1 MAFSAAEEPIL
12 MRERRM
18 VMTRETKRAL
28 SGSWCGRMAGAS
40 MDENG
45 RPLLRANAQSWR
57 DAVASTAIELAVRLM
72 MMIAAIM
79 FVPVRL
85 FVVL

>member
-1 MAFSAAEEPIL
+1 MTFGAAEEPIL
-12 MRERRM
+12 MRDRRI

-45 RPLLRANAQSWR
+45 KPLLRANAQSWQ
-57 DAVASTAIELAVRLM
+57 DAVTSTAIELAIRLM
-72 MMIAAIM
+72 MMTAAIM
-79 FVPVRL
+79 FVLVRL

>member
-1 MAFSAAEEPIL
+1 
-12 MRERRM
+12 M
-18 VMTRETKRAL
+18 VITRETKRAL
-28 SGSWCGRMAGAS
+28 SGSWCERMAGAS

-45 RPLLRANAQSWR
+45 KPLLRANAQSWR

-72 MMIAAIM
+72 MMTAAIM

>member
-28 SGSWCGRMAGAS
+28 SGSWCGRIAGAS

-45 RPLLRANAQSWR
+45 KPLLRANAQSWR
-57 DAVASTAIELAVRLM
+57 DAVASTAIELAVRLIM
-72 MMIAAIM
+72 IIAAIM